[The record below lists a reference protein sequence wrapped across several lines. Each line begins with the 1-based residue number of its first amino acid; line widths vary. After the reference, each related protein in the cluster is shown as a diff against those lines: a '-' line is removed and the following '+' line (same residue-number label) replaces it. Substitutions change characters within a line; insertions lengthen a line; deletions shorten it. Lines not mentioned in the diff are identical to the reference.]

1 MPTSY
6 YGGRVTHRKEEF
18 PQHPARGRLLVSAE
32 RVILHG
38 SWWRSGSLTVCPA
51 ISALRTIVDYVAC
64 SRNRWTQQ
72 TPHGVQGW
80 FQQLAVLKGSL
91 VPRRNRTLAVSCVHR
106 TEEVSKREVW
116 DEAIKKGDQFGLN
129 SEFEIFQVSF
139 ECSFPIIQGCNNLVK
154 VTYVPLFPNVS
165 GGRDIDCIEQWV

>member
-80 FQQLAVLKGSL
+80 FQQLAVL
-91 VPRRNRTLAVSCVHR
+91 
-106 TEEVSKREVW
+106 
-116 DEAIKKGDQFGLN
+116 
-129 SEFEIFQVSF
+129 
-139 ECSFPIIQGCNNLVK
+139 
-154 VTYVPLFPNVS
+154 
-165 GGRDIDCIEQWV
+165 

>member
-106 TEEVSKREVW
+106 TEEVSKVIKIVW
-116 DEAIKKGDQFGLN
+116 RYPCLQLDYNTFFIMTVERR
-129 SEFEIFQVSF
+129 S
-139 ECSFPIIQGCNNLVK
+139 NLCAK
-154 VTYVPLFPNVS
+154 SSSMLFT
-165 GGRDIDCIEQWV
+165 